1 LSLFSQFTSRAGGDI
16 MVYFG
21 GGRRDIVKGMSIAE
35 VYRTQPEL
43 QAVVSFVSRSIA
55 QLPLKCYVREEDNSR
70 VRDTEGPLA
79 TLLANPAPDMTTF
92 DLVLSLVGDLKLYG
106 WALWWVVPSASAPS
120 GRELR
125 AIPPDWAKIKTEDGF
140 TPSAYVLSNP
150 ATNGRQITVPADQF
164 VRFATYNPGQPLTPL
179 SPVESLRD
187 VLSERASSRDYRG
200 KIWRNGGW
208 FSRYI
213 KRPLQAP
220 DWAKGG
226 ENSPKARFARS
237 WKARFAGSGG
247 TDTGGTPILEDG
259 MELVESRI
267 NAKEAEWAESMRLT
281 REDVAAAYHLNPAQ
295 VWSNEGQTYASVKE
309 NARSLYADTLG
320 PDLTLIQDC
329 INTKLAPMV
338 GEDPRCY
345 AEFDLSAKLAGSFEE
360 QASVLS
366 QSVGGP
372 YMTRN
377 EARARQ
383 NLPAIEGGDELIV
396 PLNVTEGGLASPHDT
411 DPTKAAWVPSIQED
425 VVPALP
431 QRKAAPAEVVLGS
444 DAPDEYV
451 SKLEETLRAFYERQA
466 TSLANSLSG
475 VSWDDIILIGKE
487 SDVFRGKERWVRE
500 LADDL
505 RAAGLPQAEAA
516 ARRALSELGSDP
528 EELDVDGLGD
538 QVRRL
543 CRQRSDDVVQST
555 LERLCDDLF
564 ELWRRGEGEW
574 KPEAVRSCVSESY
587 QRLMDSRV
595 ERNARSLATAA
606 SNAGTVE
613 GARQS
618 GSPCEKEWVTGP
630 NARPSHAA
638 LNGKRVKV
646 GNTFMVGKHLAM
658 WPGDPDLPAHES
670 CNCNCRIKIVSGGNV
685 PRGSRTSEVAEELG
699 LDDYEDE
706 RLDAAI
712 TNCQR
717 TVGYGDRRWDELT
730 PAETEQV
737 LDELRKR
744 YPDWVAFGRPAPVDY
759 SSKPRESLYSH
770 EAKAIDYLSEQ
781 HGIALSTILEDDDA
795 VANLDLM
802 IGDYGWELKSPKSGK
817 HAVDD
822 RLTDAF
828 HKFRKLG
835 DNNPRI
841 IICNSE
847 STRPDADVLDE
858 CLRRIRH
865 RKETDRL
872 ESISF
877 LFLSHDGKTLL
888 RYKI

>member
-1 LSLFSQFTSRAGGDI
+1 MSLFSQFTSRAGGDI

-92 DLVLSLVGDLKLYG
+92 DLVLGLVGDLKLYG

-377 EARARQ
+377 EARAKQ

-411 DPTKAAWVPSIQED
+411 KAAWVPSVQEEA
-425 VVPALP
+425 VPALVAP
-431 QRKAAPAEVVLGS
+431 KARDLIPESGQEGKDVDPTGRKRENRIRVKALPEVERSVEEAIRAFCKRQLDGYVGGLAKVDLGS
-444 DAPDEYV
+444 TTLAQAIEEISEEKLGTWTADAVAELYRRTKQPMAAAAARSMALLGVDPEGLDEG
-451 SKLEETLRAFYERQA
+451 TL
-466 TSLANSLSG
+466 
-475 VSWDDIILIGKE
+475 
-487 SDVFRGKERWVRE
+487 RE
-500 LADDL
+500 LARDVCVRHADGIAQSAL
-505 RAAGLPQAEAA
+505 ESLIEAA
-516 ARRALSELGSDP
+516 SAEEVKDARSARRIVHETFASKVEP
-528 EELDVDGLGD
+528 HIKEH
-538 QVRRL
+538 
-543 CRQRSDDVVQST
+543 ST
-555 LERLCDDLF
+555 
-564 ELWRRGEGEW
+564 
-574 KPEAVRSCVSESY
+574 AVSTYV
-587 QRLMDSRV
+587 
-595 ERNARSLATAA
+595 A
-606 SNAGTVE
+606 SAGACE

-618 GSPCEKEWVTGP
+618 GAECQKEWVISRQNTRDSHMKMDGERVGIDERFS
-630 NARPSHAA
+630 NGARWPHDTNLSAA
-638 LNGKRVKV
+638 ETCNCRCRLEIIGGEDRAS
-646 GNTFMVGKHLAM
+646 GKHLKEVRREAEDGTKAINLA
-658 WPGDPDLPAHES
+658 WIEF
-670 CNCNCRIKIVSGGNV
+670 K
-685 PRGSRTSEVAEELG
+685 SEKNEPHYQE
-699 LDDYEDE
+699 
-706 RLDAAI
+706 
-712 TNCQR
+712 
-717 TVGYGDRRWDELT
+717 TVGKVIRSWSKDNLITATFYAKPIGKELQAARALADAGHTVEFLNTLGDGQHPDIKVDGLI
-730 PAETEQV
+730 AD
-737 LDELRKR
+737 LKR
-744 YPDWVAFGRPAPVDY
+744 IESFRPN
-759 SSKPRESLYSH
+759 
-770 EAKAIDYLSEQ
+770 
-781 HGIALSTILEDDDA
+781 A
-795 VANLDLM
+795 VYKR
-802 IGDYGWELKSPKSGK
+802 IK
-817 HAVDD
+817 HAVGQGAELAVIDLAYD
-822 RLTDAF
+822 RVTLEDALA
-828 HKFRKLG
+828 KASEAIADG
-835 DNNPRI
+835 I
-841 IICNSE
+841 IQSGNVIIVDWHGALHY
-847 STRPDADVLDE
+847 R
-858 CLRRIRH
+858 
-865 RKETDRL
+865 
-872 ESISF
+872 
-877 LFLSHDGKTLL
+877 
-888 RYKI
+888 